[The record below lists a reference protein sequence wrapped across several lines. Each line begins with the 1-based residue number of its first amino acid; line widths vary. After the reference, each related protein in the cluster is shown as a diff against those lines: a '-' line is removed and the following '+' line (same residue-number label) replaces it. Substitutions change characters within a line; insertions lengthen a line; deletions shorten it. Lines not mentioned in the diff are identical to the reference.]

1 MAVPLLLV
9 GCVVPF
15 VTPPLRAEVGGATQ
29 VSSDRRVDRLHTAVG
44 THLASGT
51 AARTPRFDL
60 GLGWVFEHGGGETT
74 QGGYLDSSLFV
85 AARGSTRTS
94 VGQRTELLW
103 TSGGVGLAAKLRFDH
118 ELFGGADQEFSSNS
132 DCGIA
137 AGRAHGTP
145 AIGLYVEAGHAW
157 LPESPNAFVATAGI
171 TLRAPATYGV
181 WIGIPFCR

>member
-1 MAVPLLLV
+1 MAVPLLLA

-15 VTPPLRAEVGGATQ
+15 VTPPLRTEIGGATQ
-29 VSSDRRVDRLHTAVG
+29 LTADRRVDRLHMAVG

-51 AARTPRFDL
+51 TRTPRFDL
-60 GLGWVFEHGGGETT
+60 GLGWVFDLGDGAIT
-74 QGGYLDSSLFV
+74 QGGYFDSSMFV

-103 TSGGVGLAAKLRFDH
+103 TAGRVGAAAKLRLDH
-118 ELFGGADQEFSSNS
+118 ELFGLADGEFSSS
-132 DCGIA
+132 QRCGIA

-181 WIGIPFCR
+181 AIGIPFCR